1 MVKIENDCVECDLPC
16 LGDACLLRN
25 SKHYY
30 CDDCGDEAEIYDY
43 NGEELCVDCLLKRF
57 KKISC

>member
-1 MVKIENDCVECDLPC
+1 MVKIENDCVECDLHC
-16 LGDACLLRN
+16 LGDACPLRN

>member
-16 LGDACLLRN
+16 LGDDCPLRN